1 MSEAKE
7 ILLLR
12 HGKTPGNAL
21 RQYIGSTDESL
32 SPEGR
37 AELAVFQYTPEKAVY
52 ISPMLRCRETAE
64 LLFPGAELISVDDLR
79 EMDFGHFEGRSY
91 LDMAEDAEYLAWLE
105 TNCESPVPGGESKA
119 DFTERCCAAFEKIL
133 AADGSDR
140 LVFVVH
146 GGTIM
151 AIMERFALP
160 QRGFYAYLMSNGG
173 GYTCDVR
180 WTAQGLPILQ
190 NVKEVRHEAKFI

>member
-1 MSEAKE
+1 MNNAKE

-21 RQYIGSTDESL
+21 RQYIGRTDESL

-37 AELAVFQYTPEKAVY
+37 TELDKFRYSPTDLVY
-52 ISPMLRCRETAE
+52 ISPMLRCRETADV
-64 LLFPGAELISVDDLR
+64 LFPGAKQVAVNDLR

-91 LDMAEDAEYLAWLE
+91 LDMAEDAEYQTWLDS
-105 TNCESPVPGGESKA
+105 NCESPIPGGENKT
-119 DFTERCCAAFEKIL
+119 DFTQRCCAAFEKIL
-133 AADGSDR
+133 ASDETDR

-151 AIMERFALP
+151 AVLSRFGEPARSYYEWSVGNG
-160 QRGFYAYLMSNGG
+160 RGFRL
-173 GYTCDVR
+173 R
-180 WTAQGLPILQ
+180 WMPDSQKLQ
-190 NVKEVRHEAKFI
+190 LIEEY

>member
-1 MSEAKE
+1 MSKAKE

-37 AELAVFQYTPEKAVY
+37 AELEKFRYAPADIVY

-64 LLFPGAELISVDDLR
+64 LLFPGSELISVDDLR

-91 LDMAEDAEYLAWLE
+91 LDMAEDAEYRAWLDS
-105 TNCESPVPGGESKA
+105 NCEAPIPGGENKA
-119 DFTERCCAAFEKIL
+119 DFTDRCCAAFEAVL
-133 AADGSDR
+133 ASDASDR

-151 AIMERFALP
+151 AVLSRFALP
-160 QRGFYAYLMSNGG
+160 ARSYYDWSVGNGHGFRLNWEPDRR
-173 GYTCDVR
+173 T
-180 WTAQGLPILQ
+180 LQ
-190 NVKEVRHEAKFI
+190 LLEEV

>member
-1 MSEAKE
+1 MSISRE

-21 RQYIGSTDESL
+21 RQYIGRTDETL
-32 SPEGR
+32 SAEGR
-37 AELAVFQYTPEKAVY
+37 AELEKFHYAPADSVY

-64 LLFPGAELISVDDLR
+64 ILFPGAQQTAVDALR

-91 LDMAEDAEYLAWLE
+91 LDMAEDTEYQAWLDSD
-105 TNCESPVPGGESKA
+105 CEAPIPGGENKA
-119 DFTERCCAAFEKIL
+119 DFTDRCCAAFEKIL
-133 AADGSDR
+133 AEDASDR

-151 AIMERFALP
+151 AVLSRFAEP
-160 QRGFYAYLMSNGG
+160 ARSYYDWSVGNGHGFRL
-173 GYTCDVR
+173 R
-180 WTAQGLPILQ
+180 WEPGSRKLELIG
-190 NVKEVRHEAKFI
+190 EV